1 MVGEKPDIILP
12 LYESPVPQDLDWTA
26 KIESQVCH
34 QSLSNLCVNQLV
46 TYYQILAMQSIDC
59 LVRALFTCGL
69 DLDYIRFVR
78 SVMHHATFYHFI
90 VRNMILDILNDLL
103 FAPRNFNVR

>member
-1 MVGEKPDIILP
+1 
-12 LYESPVPQDLDWTA
+12 
-26 KIESQVCH
+26 
-34 QSLSNLCVNQLV
+34 
-46 TYYQILAMQSIDC
+46 MQFIGS
-59 LVRALFTCGL
+59 LVRALFSCGR

-78 SVMHHATFYHFI
+78 SVMHHATFYNFI